1 MKSIAVLTSGG
12 DAPGMNAAIR
22 AITRTARANNIE
34 VIGIERGYSGLVY
47 GEYMALNRHSVSN
60 IIQRGGTILKSSRC
74 TEWRS
79 PQGREKGAKFLKK
92 LDVAGLIGIGGDGTF
107 KGLYHFSEEY
117 DIPVIGVPATID
129 NDIFGTD
136 YTIGFDTAINIG
148 IDAIDKIR
156 DTADSHERLFI
167 IEVMGRNSGFIAL
180 SVGIGGGAEEIIIPE
195 KKETLEDIAERL
207 FQGKKKGK
215 SSSIIVIAEGEEP
228 GASFSFANK
237 MKRISGMESK
247 VVVLGHIQRGGSPSA
262 YDRYLGSFLGSE
274 AVFGLI
280 DGKSDV
286 MIGLENNK
294 IKFSKFADV
303 WQQKKTIDE
312 RLLRL
317 NHFLS

>member
-22 AITRTARANNIE
+22 AITRTALANNIR

-47 GEYMALNRHSVSN
+47 GEYMELDRHSVSN

-79 PQGREKGAKFLKK
+79 PMGREKGARFLEK
-92 LDVAGLIGIGGDGTF
+92 LGVSGLIGIGGDGTF

-117 DIPVIGVPATID
+117 DIPVIGIPGTID
-129 NDIFGTD
+129 NDIYGTD
-136 YTIGFDTAINIG
+136 YTIGFDTALNIG

-180 SVGIGGGAEEIIIPE
+180 NVGIGGGAEEIIIPE
-195 KKETLEDIAERL
+195 KHEKLEDIVERL
-207 FQGKKKGK
+207 FQGRKKGK
-215 SSSIIVIAEGEEP
+215 SSSIIVIAEGNEP
-228 GASFSFANK
+228 GESFTLANK
-237 MKRISGMESK
+237 IKRMSGMESK
-247 VVVLGHIQRGGSPSA
+247 VVVLGHIQRGGAPTA

-280 DGKSDV
+280 DGKSHM
-286 MIGLENNK
+286 MIGLVNNK

-303 WQQKKTIDE
+303 WQKKKSIDQ